1 MIAFPID
8 TVKRF
13 LYKNRKHQEGR
24 ILDTHKEARRST
36 GKWAIITLHPSLPSR
51 TEQVARARA
60 WGLDEELLED
70 MDVSAIIED
79 DVRKETRTTNWQ
91 ARLFERSKFIDRMK
105 IMEPAGGTV
114 FFASP
119 LCVGFGEAHARQT
132 VESLWGVGFAV
143 YVHTLGAIY
152 KTGDDLTEFLAVV
165 TREANAA
172 YARKWRGRKGE
183 PAPTKRRRKP

>member
-1 MIAFPID
+1 M
-8 TVKRF
+8 
-13 LYKNRKHQEGR
+13 
-24 ILDTHKEARRST
+24 DTHKEARRSA

-60 WGLDEELLED
+60 WGLDEELLEE

-91 ARLFERSKFIDRMK
+91 ARLSERARFIDQMK
-105 IMEPAGGTV
+105 IIKPAGDTV

-132 VESLWGVGFAV
+132 VETLWGVGFSV

-152 KTGDDLTEFLAVV
+152 KAGDDLTEFLAHV

-172 YARKWRGRKGE
+172 YAKAWRKRKSE
-183 PAPTKRRRKP
+183 PAQTKRRKGKS

>member
-1 MIAFPID
+1 M
-8 TVKRF
+8 
-13 LYKNRKHQEGR
+13 
-24 ILDTHKEARRST
+24 DTHKEARRSA

-70 MDVSAIIED
+70 LDVSAIIED

-91 ARLFERSKFIDRMK
+91 GRLSERARFIDQMK
-105 IMEPAGGTV
+105 IMEPDGGTV

-132 VESLWGVGFAV
+132 IEALWGVGFAV
-143 YVHTLGAIY
+143 YVHTLGAMY
-152 KTGDDLTEFLAVV
+152 KAGDDLTEFLAHVV
-165 TREANAA
+165 REANAV
-172 YARKWRGRKGE
+172 YARNWRKRKSE
-183 PAPTKRRRKP
+183 PAPKSKRKPKKGV

>member
-1 MIAFPID
+1 M
-8 TVKRF
+8 
-13 LYKNRKHQEGR
+13 
-24 ILDTHKEARRST
+24 DTHKEARRSA

-70 MDVSAIIED
+70 LDVSALIED

-91 ARLFERSKFIDRMK
+91 ARLSERARFIDQMK
-105 IMEPAGGTV
+105 IIQPSGDTV

-119 LCVGFGEAHARQT
+119 LCVGFGEAHAKQT
-132 VESLWGVGFAV
+132 VEALWAVGFSV

-152 KTGDDLTEFLAVV
+152 KAGDDLTEFLVAV

-172 YARKWRGRKGE
+172 YAKKWRSGKGK
-183 PAPTKRRRKP
+183 PAAKRKPKS